1 MNKNLFNIAAT
12 TGNVGEIEIFGY
24 IGEDFWS
31 EESNTAASIHKKL
44 NELEALAVDSY
55 KVTINS
61 TGGDVNHA
69 LAIYNILRK
78 KGKPVETEMIGM
90 CASSATIIAMAG
102 DKRVI
107 SENAIFLIHKCMS
120 AVYGNEN
127 ELQQEIETQK
137 LINDT
142 IVSIYKNVVS
152 NKTDEETIMALMN
165 ENNGNGKWI
174 SAQEAFDYGF
184 ATEIASENKRSNEA
198 RKFFCVAD
206 IEEARLPKLP
216 KNIADG
222 FPNYPTKQDNG
233 GDNTNIVA
241 VIKDLFTDFKNSF
254 MKSKENNV
262 ERKFENIALTATES
276 DDKKCMVNS
285 AELDRIDAE
294 MAATKKAY
302 EDDKTKSADLEKQV
316 ADLKELLEKSTLDN
330 GVNGQDPVNE
340 PTFSDWAKSQPYYN
354 EVEQITRNY

>member
-1 MNKNLFNIAAT
+1 MNKNFFNIS
-12 TGNVGEIEIFGY
+12 NVGGVGEVEIFGY

-31 EESNTAASIHKKL
+31 GEGNTVASIHQKL

-127 ELQQEIETQK
+127 ELKQEIETQK

-142 IVSIYKNVVS
+142 IVSIYKNVAS
-152 NKTDEETIMALMN
+152 KTDEETIMALMN

-206 IEEARLPKLP
+206 IEEARLPELP
-216 KNIADG
+216 KNIADV
-222 FPNYPTKQDNG
+222 FPNYSTKHSTEDDN
-233 GDNTNIVA
+233 NIVA
-241 VIKDLFTDFKNSF
+241 VIKDLFTDLKNSF
-254 MKSKENNV
+254 MKSKENSV

-276 DDKKCMVNS
+276 DDKKCMVDS

-302 EDDKTKSADLEKQV
+302 EDEKTKSADLEKQV
-316 ADLKELLEKSTLDN
+316 ADLKDLLEKSTLDN
-330 GVNGQDPVNE
+330 GVSGQDPVNE

>member
-1 MNKNLFNIAAT
+1 MNKNFFNISNA
-12 TGNVGEIEIFGY
+12 GGIGLIEIFGY

-31 EESNTAASIHKKL
+31 GEGNTTSTISQKL
-44 NELEALAVDSY
+44 NELEDLAVDSY

-69 LAIYNILRK
+69 LAIYNLLRK

-102 DKRVI
+102 DKRII

-127 ELQQEIETQK
+127 ELKQELETQK

-174 SAQEAFDYGF
+174 SAKEAYDYGF

-198 RKFFCVAD
+198 RKFFCLAD

-216 KNIADG
+216 KNIADV
-222 FPNYPTKQDNG
+222 FPNYSTKHNDG
-233 GDNTNIVA
+233 GDNNIVA
-241 VIKDLFTDFKNSF
+241 AIKDLFTDLKNSF
-254 MKSKENNV
+254 MKTKENTV
-262 ERKFENIALTATES
+262 ERKFENIALTTTES
-276 DDKKCMVNS
+276 EDKKCVVDS

-294 MAATKKAY
+294 MASTKKAF
-302 EDDKTKSADLEKQV
+302 EDEKTKSASLEKEV

-330 GVNGQDPVNE
+330 AVNGQDPANE
-340 PTFSDWAKSQPYYN
+340 PTFSDWAKSQPYYE
-354 EVEQITRNY
+354 EVERLTRNY

>member
-1 MNKNLFNIAAT
+1 MNKNFFNIAAT

-102 DKRVI
+102 DVRKI

-127 ELQQEIETQK
+127 ELKEELKTQQ
-137 LINDT
+137 LINDN
-142 IVSIYKNVVS
+142 IVSIYSSVVS
-152 NKTDEETIMALMN
+152 KTDKETIISLMN

-184 ATEIASENKRSNEA
+184 ATEIVSENKRSNEA
-198 RKFFCVAD
+198 SKFFCVAD
-206 IEEARLPKLP
+206 IKEARLPELP
-216 KNIADG
+216 KSIAEV
-222 FPNYPTKQDNG
+222 FPNYSAKQDNG

-276 DDKKCMVNS
+276 DDKKCVVDS
-285 AELDRIDAE
+285 AELDRIDDE
-294 MAATKKAY
+294 MAATKKAF
-302 EDDKTKSADLEKQV
+302 EDEKTKSADLEKQV
-316 ADLKELLEKSTLDN
+316 ANLKELLEKSTTDT
-330 GVNGQDPVNE
+330 GVSGQDPTGE
-340 PTFSDWAKSQPYYN
+340 HTFSDWAKSQPYYN

>member
-1 MNKNLFNIAAT
+1 MNKNFFNIS
-12 TGNVGEIEIFGY
+12 NVGGVGEVEIFGY

-31 EESNTAASIHKKL
+31 GEGNTTASIHQKL
-44 NELEALAVDSY
+44 NELETLAVDSY

-69 LAIYNILRK
+69 LAIYNLLRK
-78 KGKPVETEMIGM
+78 KCKPVETEMIGM

-102 DKRVI
+102 DTRKI
-107 SENAIFLIHKCMS
+107 SENAIFLVHKCMS

-127 ELQQEIETQK
+127 ELQQELKTQQ

-142 IVSIYKNVVS
+142 IVSIYESVVT
-152 NKTDEETIMALMN
+152 KTDKTAILSLMN

-184 ATEIASENKRSNEA
+184 ATEIVSENKRSNEA

-206 IEEARLPKLP
+206 IKEARLPELP
-216 KNIADG
+216 KNIADV
-222 FPNYPTKQDNG
+222 FPNYSAKQDNG
-233 GDNTNIVA
+233 NDTNIVA

-276 DDKKCMVNS
+276 DDKKCVVDS

-302 EDDKTKSADLEKQV
+302 EDEKTKSADLEKQV
-316 ADLKELLEKSTLDN
+316 ADLKELLEKSTLEN
-330 GVNGQDPVNE
+330 GVSGQDPTNE

-354 EVEQITRNY
+354 EVEQLTRNY

>member
-1 MNKNLFNIAAT
+1 MNKNFFNIS
-12 TGNVGEIEIFGY
+12 NVGGVGEVEIFGY
-24 IGEDFWS
+24 IGEDYWS
-31 EESNTAASIHKKL
+31 GEGNTVASIHQKL

-127 ELQQEIETQK
+127 ELKQEIETQK

-142 IVSIYKNVVS
+142 IVSIYKNVAS
-152 NKTDEETIMALMN
+152 KTDEETIMTLMN

-206 IEEARLPKLP
+206 IKEARLPELP
-216 KNIADG
+216 KNIADV
-222 FPNYPTKQDNG
+222 FPNYSTKHSTE
-233 GDNTNIVA
+233 GDNNIVA
-241 VIKDLFTDFKNSF
+241 VIKDLFTDLKNSF
-254 MKSKENNV
+254 MKSKENSV

-276 DDKKCMVNS
+276 DDKKCMVDS

-302 EDDKTKSADLEKQV
+302 EDEKTKSADLEKQV
-316 ADLKELLEKSTLDN
+316 ADLKDLLEKSTLDN
-330 GVNGQDPVNE
+330 GVSGQDPVNK

-354 EVEQITRNY
+354 EVELLTRNY